1 LVELLEIE
9 PNFLKELEEFER
21 AFERD
26 EVMQI
31 QILNSKIVVNFFI
44 N

>member
-1 LVELLEIE
+1 LVELLEIG
-9 PNFLKELEEFER
+9 PNFKKELKEFER

-31 QILNSKIVVNFFI
+31 
-44 N
+44 

>member
-9 PNFLKELEEFER
+9 PIFLKELEEFER